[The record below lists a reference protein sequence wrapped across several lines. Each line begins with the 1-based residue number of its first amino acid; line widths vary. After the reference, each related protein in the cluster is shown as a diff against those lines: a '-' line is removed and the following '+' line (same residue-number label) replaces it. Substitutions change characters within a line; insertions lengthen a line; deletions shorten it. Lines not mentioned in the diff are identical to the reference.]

1 MSAKDQ
7 TPGTA
12 QQALFEAFSWVPS
25 QQRGENYELLSNAR
39 DIAAG
44 AAITLEMVERA
55 ELDAEHDD
63 APLLSEYHTGAL
75 MRMVIASMN
84 LLRDRIDQRFESMN
98 DASPTSPT
106 NPQGEPA

>member
-7 TPGTA
+7 IPGTTP
-12 QQALFEAFSWVPS
+12 QALFEEFSWVPA
-25 QQRGENYELLSNAR
+25 QQRGENYELLSDAR

-44 AAITLEMVERA
+44 AAITLKMVERA
-55 ELDAEHDD
+55 ELDTEHDD
-63 APLLSEYHTGAL
+63 APLLSKYHSGAL

-98 DASPTSPT
+98 DADQLE
-106 NPQGEPA
+106 QGSRA

>member
-1 MSAKDQ
+1 MSAQ
-7 TPGTA
+7 GQIPGATP
-12 QQALFEAFSWVPS
+12 QALFEAFSWVPP
-25 QQRGENYELLSNAR
+25 QQRGENYELLSNVR

-44 AAITLEMVERA
+44 ATITLEMVERA
-55 ELDAEHDD
+55 ELDAEHDN

-98 DASPTSPT
+98 DADQPE
-106 NPQGEPA
+106 QGSRT

>member
-1 MSAKDQ
+1 MSTNDQ
-7 TPGTA
+7 IAGATPKA
-12 QQALFEAFSWVPS
+12 VFEAFAWVPP
-25 QQRGENYELLSNAR
+25 QHRGENYELLSNAR

-63 APLLSEYHTGAL
+63 APLLSQYHSGAL
-75 MRMVIASMN
+75 MRMVIASMG

-98 DASPTSPT
+98 DADHPE
-106 NPQGEPA
+106 QGDQK